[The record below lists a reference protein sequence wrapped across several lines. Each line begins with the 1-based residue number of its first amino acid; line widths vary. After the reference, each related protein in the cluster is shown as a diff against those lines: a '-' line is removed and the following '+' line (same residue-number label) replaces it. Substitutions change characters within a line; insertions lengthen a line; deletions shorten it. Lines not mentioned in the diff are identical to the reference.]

1 MAPATVYQNNL
12 EVNKYINK
20 QYKVWVLYYL
30 LQIMMISQTGLDASS
45 SLRKIKGKKIGQ
57 IAAVHP
63 RPSTQ
68 VGNTAPPLYSD
79 RCSTDASVFIIWP
92 FHHIMDLCL
101 HHTTVWTV
109 KSVKQPKKVFIKIM
123 TRKAAEVS

>member
-1 MAPATVYQNNL
+1 M
-12 EVNKYINK
+12 
-20 QYKVWVLYYL
+20 YKVWVLYFL
-30 LQIMMISQTGLDASS
+30 LRIMMISQTGLDASS

-101 HHTTVWTV
+101 HHTTAWTV
-109 KSVKQPKKVFIKIM
+109 ISVNQSKKWLYQKYDQKSSGGQLSSKLDF
-123 TRKAAEVS
+123 TLT

>member
-68 VGNTAPPLYSD
+68 VGNTGPPPPI
-79 RCSTDASVFIIWP
+79 F
-92 FHHIMDLCL
+92 
-101 HHTTVWTV
+101 
-109 KSVKQPKKVFIKIM
+109 
-123 TRKAAEVS
+123 

>member
-1 MAPATVYQNNL
+1 M
-12 EVNKYINK
+12 
-20 QYKVWVLYYL
+20 YKVWVLYYL

-68 VGNTAPPLYSD
+68 VSNRAPPHIL
-79 RCSTDASVFIIWP
+79 TDAVQMHLSSSFGHFI
-92 FHHIMDLCL
+92 
-101 HHTTVWTV
+101 T
-109 KSVKQPKKVFIKIM
+109 
-123 TRKAAEVS
+123 